1 MKLTL
6 RPEWRPRPFTTFLGF
21 VDIKTGVKIVILFAV
36 INKVAGVYGLLA
48 LLTGAGGS
56 LAQLSMYLY
65 SVIAL
70 AACVVGLKAVSLEDA
85 EKTLLTAHFF
95 FVDHLLNSVWLAIFA
110 VDWWLYNPHDG
121 KHAANSP
128 AQQEVA
134 DVGPGKGV
142 PMTDAERYSAAQGL
156 WNKEKGTA
164 ALVLAAGWVIKLY
177 FAALLYSYAIH
188 LRRGTYKSLPLT
200 IASAHRNEVGDDY
213 TYQPVYENELD
224 DRVGDA
230 TYERGSRG
238 GRHPVPDDI
247 DFEVDFDAGDDDLER
262 GRARGRRPGSVGG
275 YGEMIGA
282 PARSSQ
288 GKPNVNG
295 GPSSSHPM
303 RHQRVHSKPIV
314 SPASKP
320 PLPKTSPDKGK
331 SRAIQQELEQGNTVD
346 KWDDDDEEDEA
357 SRAMGSKSA
366 VKSSSVKP

>member
-6 RPEWRPRPFTTFLGF
+6 RPEWRPRPFTSFLGF
-21 VDIKTGVKIVILFAV
+21 VDIKTGVKIAILFAV

-48 LLTGAGGS
+48 MLTGAGGS

-70 AACVVGLKAVSLEDA
+70 AAYVVGFKAVSLEDA

-95 FVDHLLNSVWLAIFA
+95 FVDHFLNTVWLVIFA
-110 VDWWLYNPHDG
+110 VDWWVYNPHDG

-142 PMTDAERYSAAQGL
+142 PMSDAERYSAAQAL
-156 WNKEKGTA
+156 WDKEKGTA
-164 ALVLAAGWVIKLY
+164 ALVLAAGWIIKLY

-200 IASAHRNEVGDDY
+200 IASAHRNTAGDDY

-224 DRVGDA
+224 GVADG
-230 TYERGSRG
+230 THERGSRS

-282 PARSSQ
+282 PARSNQ
-288 GKPNVNG
+288 GKPTVNG
-295 GPSSSHPM
+295 GPSSPQHL
-303 RHQRVHSKPIV
+303 RHQRIPSKPIV

-331 SRAIQQELEQGNTVD
+331 SRAIQQELEQGNAVE
-346 KWDDDDEEDEA
+346 KWDDDDDEEGDL
-357 SRAMGSKSA
+357 SRPKGSKSA
-366 VKSSSVKP
+366 GKSSSIKP

>member
-6 RPEWRPRPFTTFLGF
+6 RPEWRPRPLTTFLGF
-21 VDIKTGVKIVILFAV
+21 VDIKTGVKITLLFAV

-48 LLTGAGGS
+48 MLTGAGGS

-65 SVIAL
+65 SVVAL
-70 AACVVGLKAVSLEDA
+70 AAYVVGLKAVALEDVP
-85 EKTLLTAHFF
+85 KVLLTAHFF
-95 FVDHLLNSVWLAIFA
+95 LVDHLLNSIWLAIFA

-134 DVGPGKGV
+134 DVGPGKGI
-142 PMTDAERYSAAQGL
+142 PMTDSERYTAAQAL
-156 WNKEKGTA
+156 WNKEKGSA
-164 ALVLAAGWVIKLY
+164 ALVLAAGWVVKLY

-200 IASAHRNEVGDDY
+200 IASAHRTADDDY

-224 DRVGDA
+224 DRVADG

-288 GKPNVNG
+288 GKPTVNG
-295 GPSSSHPM
+295 
-303 RHQRVHSKPIV
+303 
-314 SPASKP
+314 ASKLSP
-320 PLPKTSPDKGK
+320 SKTSPEKGK
-331 SRAIQQELEQGNTVD
+331 SRAIQQELERGNTVD
-346 KWDDDDEEDEA
+346 KWDDDEEEDVA
-357 SRAMGSKSA
+357 SRSTSSKSG
-366 VKSSSVKP
+366 VKSAKP